1 VNHAAASSSI
11 NAGMRLSAI
20 VSCCDAYFEDA
31 VEIGIDLKGEVGAK
45 RFALT
50 RREMQR
56 VLAAVLVELALRST

>member
-1 VNHAAASSSI
+1 
-11 NAGMRLSAI
+11 MRLSAI